1 MSNFVIDKDVEC
13 WQGMKFGGEKKSKV
27 GKCRGVQKAPKPKWN
42 LCGRGMGSCGA
53 TPSALMEE
61 TGKDARLVGSGEG
74 IP

>member
-1 MSNFVIDKDVEC
+1 MSNFVINKDVEC

-53 TPSALMEE
+53 TPSAIMEE
-61 TGKDARLVGSGEG
+61 TGKDARLVESGEG

>member
-1 MSNFVIDKDVEC
+1 MLDAG
-13 WQGMKFGGEKKSKV
+13 GMLNMWPEGLKGQESAEEFK
-27 GKCRGVQKAPKPKWN
+27 KAPKPKWN
-42 LCGRGMGSCGA
+42 LCGGDIGSCGA

>member
-1 MSNFVIDKDVEC
+1 
-13 WQGMKFGGEKKSKV
+13 MKFSEEKKLKV

-42 LCGRGMGSCGA
+42 LYVGDMGSCGA
-53 TPSALMEE
+53 TPFTLMEE

>member
-1 MSNFVIDKDVEC
+1 
-13 WQGMKFGGEKKSKV
+13 MKFGGEKKLKV

-42 LCGRGMGSCGA
+42 LCGGGMGSCGA

-61 TGKDARLVGSGEG
+61 TGEDARLVGSGEG